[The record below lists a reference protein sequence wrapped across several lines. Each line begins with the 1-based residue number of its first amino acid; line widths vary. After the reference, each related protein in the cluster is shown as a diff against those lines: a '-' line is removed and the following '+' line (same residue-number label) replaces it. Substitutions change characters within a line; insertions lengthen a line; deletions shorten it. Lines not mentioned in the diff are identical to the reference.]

1 MKKESWKLFASFA
14 LMLLGFAPL
23 IYWGSLSRY
32 QEQVESEVE
41 RRMHSALGG
50 QPLAKMVSQEET
62 ALTFPV
68 KGKTTKDI
76 ISGFG
81 DPRGNRLHQ
90 GIDIKADRGTAVL
103 AIAGGI
109 VKRVRNG
116 GNGGR
121 QIWLTLDNEM
131 TVFYAHLH
139 EEWVE
144 EGEQVTKGEAIGSVG
159 NTGNA
164 RNASPHLHFEI
175 SLPGR
180 GEVDPLVFYG
190 GP

>member
-1 MKKESWKLFASFA
+1 MKQDAWKILASFA
-14 LMLLGFAPL
+14 CMLLGFAPL
-23 IYWGSLSRY
+23 IYWGSESRY
-32 QEQVESEVE
+32 EEQVEAEVH
-41 RRMHSALGG
+41 RRMQAELDRGTESRAVRQADAAL
-50 QPLAKMVSQEET
+50 L
-62 ALTFPV
+62 FPITD
-68 KGKTTKDI
+68 KSPKDV

-90 GIDIKADRGTAVL
+90 GIDIKADRGTPVL
-103 AIAGGI
+103 AIAYGV
-109 VKRVRNG
+109 VKRVKNG

-139 EEWVE
+139 EQWVE
-144 EGEQVTKGEAIGSVG
+144 EGEKVAAGQAIGSVG

-175 SLPGR
+175 ILPEK
-180 GEVDPLVFYG
+180 GEVDPLTFYG